1 MHRFHSWYLQMSKE
15 EDPMHMFGVKFRNHD
30 FFNGEDDLWVNFDYV
45 HAIYHQDALNISIIT
60 I

>member
-1 MHRFHSWYLQMSKE
+1 MSKE